1 MALVS
6 LLSVAPLGAV
16 VHGLHHALLFAGVAT
31 VPLLAGAPW
40 LSARLGRTRGEEDLR
55 IAALRAA
62 AAQGALGTGGS
73 RQLPWVAPAAPTY
86 AGGAATL
93 LPLAVTASTAA
104 ASVHAAATVTHLS
117 HGATVAG
124 FFLVSTVVQLGWA
137 LVAVTGAGRRVWAV
151 GAAVNAA
158 VVLVWLATRTTGLPF
173 GLVPIEDVGS
183 WDAAASGWELVVV
196 GCCVALL
203 LRGGPQRPMWTWSG
217 PATSWVI
224 GCVLVLFALAVS
236 GAPA

>member
-16 VHGLHHALLFAGVAT
+16 VHGLHHGLLFAGVAA
-31 VPLLAGAPW
+31 VPVLAGAPW

-62 AAQGALGTGGS
+62 SADGAVGTGAS
-73 RQLPWVAPAAPTY
+73 LERPWATPAAPTY

-93 LPLAVTASTAA
+93 LPLAVTASIAA
-104 ASVHAAATVTHLS
+104 ATVHAAATVTHAS

-124 FFLVSTVVQLGWA
+124 FFLLSTVVQVGWA
-137 LVAVTGAGRRVWAV
+137 LVAVTGAGRRVWTV

-173 GLVPIEDVGS
+173 GPAPIEDVGP
-183 WDAAASGWELVVV
+183 WDVAASGWELVVV

-217 PATSWVI
+217 PARSWVI
-224 GCVLVLFALAVS
+224 GCMLVLLALAVS
-236 GAPA
+236 GPPA